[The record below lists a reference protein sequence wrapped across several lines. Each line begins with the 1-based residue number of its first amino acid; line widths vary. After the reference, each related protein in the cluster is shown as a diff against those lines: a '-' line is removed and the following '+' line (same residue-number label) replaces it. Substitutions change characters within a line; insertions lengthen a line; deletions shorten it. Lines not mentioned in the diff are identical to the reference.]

1 MRKTGVTPPLEPME
15 AQTTDVIPVGWEWQ
29 YEPKWDGFRCIVFR
43 NGDDVFL
50 QSKSKPL
57 ARYFPEVVENIRK
70 LKSRHLVLDGELVI
84 PSGRSLS
91 FDALLQ
97 RLHPAESRVRKL
109 AAETPATYVMFDML
123 QDENQQ
129 SLLDEPL
136 LVRREQLETFATKH
150 RASDGLMLSPA
161 TQDVSAAERWF
172 GSTGGGLDGI
182 IAKNMLLPYASGER
196 TGMMKYKHLRSA
208 DCVVGG
214 FRYGS
219 GSGAASR
226 IVGSLL
232 LGLYDSEGKLNHVG
246 FTSAMSVAE
255 RTALTPKL
263 KGLAGGTGFTGK
275 SPGGPSRWNQGRE
288 SEWVPLKPTL
298 VAEVQYDHFSGDR
311 FRHGTAFLRW
321 RPDKKPRAC
330 TFEQL
335 LLARGSAL
343 SLIK

>member
-1 MRKTGVTPPLEPME
+1 MQKGVRPPLEPME
-15 AQTTDVIPVGWEWQ
+15 AATTEVIPVGWEWQ

-43 NGDDVFL
+43 NGNDIYL

-57 ARYFPEVVENIRK
+57 ARYFPEVVEHFRSV
-70 LKSRHLVLDGELVI
+70 KSKHFVLDGELVI
-84 PSGRSLS
+84 PSGTSLS

-109 AAETPATYVMFDML
+109 SVETPATYVMFDML
-123 QDENQQ
+123 QDEDEQ

-136 LVRREQLETFATKH
+136 IMRREQLELFALKQARGH
-150 RASDGLMLSPA
+150 GLLLSPA
-161 TQDVSAAERWF
+161 THDVMVAERWF
-172 GSTGGGLDGI
+172 GSAGGGLDGI
-182 IAKNMLLPYASGER
+182 MAKNLLLPYASGER
-196 TGMMKYKHLRSA
+196 SAMQKYKHLRTA
-208 DCVVGG
+208 DCIVGG

-232 LGLYDSEGKLNHVG
+232 LGLYDDEGKLNHVG
-246 FTSAMSVAE
+246 FTSAMSVAT
-255 RTALTPKL
+255 RAALTPKF
-263 KGLAGGTGFTGK
+263 KELAGGTGFTGK
-275 SPGGPSRWNQGRE
+275 APGGPSRWNQGRE
-288 SEWVPLKPTL
+288 SEWVSLEPTL

-335 LLARGSAL
+335 QLASGSAL
-343 SLIK
+343 SLIE

>member
-1 MRKTGVTPPLEPME
+1 M
-15 AQTTDVIPVGWEWQ
+15 
-29 YEPKWDGFRCIVFR
+29 
-43 NGDDVFL
+43 
-50 QSKSKPL
+50 
-57 ARYFPEVVENIRK
+57 
-70 LKSRHLVLDGELVI
+70 
-84 PSGRSLS
+84 
-91 FDALLQ
+91 
-97 RLHPAESRVRKL
+97 
-109 AAETPATYVMFDML
+109 
-123 QDENQQ
+123 

-136 LVRREQLETFATKH
+136 LIRRERLEAFAAKH
-150 RASDGLMLSPA
+150 LPGDGVLLSPA
-161 TQDVSAAERWF
+161 TPDVSAAERWF
-172 GSTGGGLDGI
+172 SSAGGGLDGI

-196 TGMMKYKHLRSA
+196 IAMQKYKHLRSA

-219 GSGAASR
+219 GTGAASR

-232 LGLYDSEGKLNHVG
+232 LGLYDDDGKLHHVG
-246 FTSAMSVAE
+246 FTSAMSVAT

-263 KGLAGGTGFTGK
+263 KKLAGGSGFTGK
-275 SPGGPSRWNQGRE
+275 APGGPSRWNQGRE

-321 RPDKKPRAC
+321 RPDRKPGSC

-335 LLARGSAL
+335 QLAGGSAL